1 MSLFVLFMIGALRLI
16 PIDIIGDYNQLAV
29 IAIYSIIISIII
41 YLLNDTTLKY
51 EISFLNYYFFWYVI
65 FLLFIGVYSFLK
77 YGYSLDALI
86 KNFYL
91 PYLLPLGAY
100 GLVFIFHHH
109 KSLTPFLSLI
119 SIFVVVMLIF
129 RMLSWGLYNYYSIV
143 IFPRILFQYEEWVR
157 DGFQRIETGML
168 FGVALSYV
176 IAQSIKSTLKGSIYK
191 LLLVF
196 MLLFL
201 IYVTRVRFQATLV
214 FAIIL
219 VAFLFYKPQIK
230 HSFIIKLIFL
240 SLGGG
245 FFLYDD
251 QYLDKFLQ
259 LISTQGQ
266 YAASS
271 SVRFDGI
278 SHYFSMMKDDSAY
291 LGLGVLIPSFPKVE
305 AMMARTQDSIYYLDD
320 LGILGSVIQ
329 FGVFTA
335 ITHLILFMKSIQIV
349 LKSRKVTDQR
359 YFIFV
364 LALTA
369 YMIGSQLLL
378 NMFDKQ
384 RIFEVPFYLAI
395 YSYLGAKLSDA
406 TSMTDFDNR

>member
-1 MSLFVLFMIGALRLI
+1 MGCL
-16 PIDIIGDYNQLAV
+16 Q
-29 IAIYSIIISIII
+29 
-41 YLLNDTTLKY
+41 
-51 EISFLNYYFFWYVI
+51 
-65 FLLFIGVYSFLK
+65 
-77 YGYSLDALI
+77 
-86 KNFYL
+86 
-91 PYLLPLGAY
+91 
-100 GLVFIFHHH
+100 
-109 KSLTPFLSLI
+109 
-119 SIFVVVMLIF
+119 
-129 RMLSWGLYNYYSIV
+129 
-143 IFPRILFQYEEWVR
+143 
-157 DGFQRIETGML
+157 
-168 FGVALSYV
+168 
-176 IAQSIKSTLKGSIYK
+176 
-191 LLLVF
+191 VF

-278 SHYFSMMKDDSAY
+278 SHYFSMMKEDSAY